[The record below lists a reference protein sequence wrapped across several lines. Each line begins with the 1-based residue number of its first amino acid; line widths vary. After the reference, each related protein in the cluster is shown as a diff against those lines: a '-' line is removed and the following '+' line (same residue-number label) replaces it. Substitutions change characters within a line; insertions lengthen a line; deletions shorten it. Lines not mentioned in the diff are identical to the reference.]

1 MQLSRSVHGHCQGY
15 TGHLRRFFLYQKEI
29 CFSQLEM
36 KLTQPYE
43 SEIQCNLGVTVVSNL
58 DVFLKKV
65 RRGGVISDPKNYI
78 ADFLVSKRYILV
90 VNFGKNVQKGG
101 EVGESSPIQKIS
113 LQIYAS

>member
-43 SEIQCNLGVTVVSNL
+43 SEIQCNLYDKTIHMNRKKGAEIQW
-58 DVFLKKV
+58 LK
-65 RRGGVISDPKNYI
+65 
-78 ADFLVSKRYILV
+78 
-90 VNFGKNVQKGG
+90 
-101 EVGESSPIQKIS
+101 ESMNM
-113 LQIYAS
+113 

>member
-1 MQLSRSVHGHCQGY
+1 
-15 TGHLRRFFLYQKEI
+15 
-29 CFSQLEM
+29 M

-65 RRGGVISDPKNYI
+65 RRGGGGGVISDPKNYI

-90 VNFGKNVQKGG
+90 VNFGKNVQKG
-101 EVGESSPIQKIS
+101 E
-113 LQIYAS
+113 

>member
-43 SEIQCNLGVTVVSNL
+43 SEIQCNLGV
-58 DVFLKKV
+58 K
-65 RRGGVISDPKNYI
+65 
-78 ADFLVSKRYILV
+78 LVSWKFRQLDPHCKLKMARPV
-90 VNFGKNVQKGG
+90 AFMG
-101 EVGESSPIQKIS
+101 
-113 LQIYAS
+113 L